1 MLDYTENKNDS
12 KEFILYYIK
21 KDNKII
27 VYYASGDKKEF
38 DNTKDLEITILERM
52 KNQVLNSNVVYDKNG
67 KIVMGLLI
75 NNIFL
80 YLSINSEGIISLI
93 SSMISLSLMTKIISI
108 QFDFSDKR
116 NDFLKNRFF
125 LENENL
131 FNDFDRKNE
140 LLLLDVSKKTRK
152 IISSIPEEDLLFTI
166 NTIDKMKYKDL
177 RQILYNINLFDVSE
191 GIQRIK

>member
-52 KNQVLNSNVVYDKNG
+52 KKQVLNSNVVYDKNG